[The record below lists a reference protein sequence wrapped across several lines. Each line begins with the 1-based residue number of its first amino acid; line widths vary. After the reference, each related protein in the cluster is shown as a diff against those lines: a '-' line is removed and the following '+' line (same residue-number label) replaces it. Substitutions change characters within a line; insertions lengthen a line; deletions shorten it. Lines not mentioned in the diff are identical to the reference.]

1 MTVLRTSL
9 TRISPLAVAVLL
21 WGAASG
27 FAQGPQPLSPGQPTL
42 PAPTQQGPDYLG
54 GDASQDI
61 FIEGIGFSKLTVVLE
76 PPQAEPQEPVF
87 RNTLRLLEK
96 NLCWSGL
103 FNLAGGSTRFCALR
117 GDPQRVDMRL
127 AYVAKDKNLYLR
139 LKDGGP
145 EGVVLFEDQVA
156 LQAGENERPF
166 IDLVNRLTERL
177 TGQPGI
183 LGTTIALVLR
193 QPRYSKVIVFT
204 DTHGS
209 ALQLISHNRDINLL
223 PRWAP
228 DGTALVYTVL
238 TRDGTQVYLHNLD
251 PKANGYG
258 PSRFLTE
265 PGSLNTGGAFAP
277 TGKRL
282 IMTLSPNQNAD
293 LFEYDL
299 AANRLRQL
307 TSRTG
312 IETQADWSRD
322 GSRIVFV
329 SDRSGSP
336 QVYLLDLETNED
348 LRLTFDSGYNADPR
362 FSPDGRLILF
372 TKRIDD
378 KYQIHIMDVNGENV
392 RQITRGRFDSEQ
404 AEWSPDGHQIVF
416 TSNRT
421 GDFKVYVVSTD
432 GSNLR
437 RLTDTLAGFDESSP
451 SWTRRRMIR

>member
-1 MTVLRTSL
+1 MHAAAR
-9 TRISPLAVAVLL
+9 RITPWAAGILL
-21 WGAASG
+21 WGTVTAL
-27 FAQGPQPLSPGQPTL
+27 AQGPVPPAGQPPL
-42 PAPTQQGPDYLG
+42 PAPSGQGPEYLG

-61 FIEGIGFSKLTVVLE
+61 FIEGIGFSKLTAVME
-76 PPQAEPQEPVF
+76 PPQPEPQEPIF
-87 RNTLRLLEK
+87 RNSVRLLEK

-103 FNLAGGSTRFCALR
+103 FNLSSGGTRFCALK
-117 GDPQRVDMRL
+117 GDLQRIDMRL
-127 AYVAKDKNLYLR
+127 AYSVQGKNLHVR

-145 EGVVLFEDQVA
+145 EGVVLFEEDVP

-166 IDLVNRLTERL
+166 MDMVNRLTERL

-183 LGTTIALVLR
+183 LGTTIAMVLR

-228 DGTALVYTVL
+228 DGSALVYTVL
-238 TRDGTQVYLHNLD
+238 TRDGTQVFLHNLD
-251 PKANGYG
+251 PKANRFGS
-258 PSRFLTE
+258 SRFLTD

-277 TGKRL
+277 DGKHL

-299 AANRLRQL
+299 TANRMRQL

-322 GSRIVFV
+322 GQKIVFV

-348 LRLTFDSGYNADPR
+348 LRLTFDGVYNADPR

-372 TKRIDD
+372 TKRVDD

-437 RLTDTLAGFDESSP
+437 RLTDTPNGFEESSP
-451 SWTRRRMIR
+451 SWTRRRLIR